1 MLVGDDC
8 QIKIIYR
15 NGTHGA
21 SMVRVKQA
29 KTAMPSYRQ
38 IPILT
43 WQRTWKSIVF
53 WALTIGGMWLVGVYA
68 KVPDLYQLL
77 PYLVM
82 LAVLYEVI
90 VKIPYVL
97 FVRATGKVLFILS
110 GSTRIILL
118 KALSDE
124 LVEYKGASY
133 IGPWRSSLIL
143 LAIVFLFLMFVV
155 GPSANFYAHYVI
167 HVQ

>member
-1 MLVGDDC
+1 MAR
-8 QIKIIYR
+8 IKQ
-15 NGTHGA
+15 TKP
-21 SMVRVKQA
+21 V
-29 KTAMPSYRQ
+29 MPSYTQ
-38 IPILT
+38 IPVVT
-43 WQRTWKSIVF
+43 WARTRKSLVF
-53 WALTIGGMWLVGVYA
+53 WSLTIGWMWLVGVYA

-82 LAVLYEVI
+82 LAFLYELL

-97 FVRATGKVLFILS
+97 YVRATGKVLFIVS

-124 LVEYKGASY
+124 LIRYKGTSY
-133 IGPWRSSLIL
+133 IGPWRSFLVL
-143 LAIVFLFLMFVV
+143 LALVFLFLFFVI

>member
-8 QIKIIYR
+8 QIKILYR
-15 NGTHGA
+15 NGTRGA

-29 KTAMPSYRQ
+29 KTAMPSYKQ

-43 WQRTWKSIVF
+43 WQRTWKSIIF

-68 KVPDLYQLL
+68 KLPDLGQLL

-82 LAVLYEVI
+82 LAVLYEII

-97 FVRATGKVLFILS
+97 YVRMTGRVLFIFT
-110 GSTRIILL
+110 GGTQIILL
-118 KALSDE
+118 KDLSDE
-124 LVEYKGASY
+124 LIEYKGTSY
-133 IGPWRSSLIL
+133 IGPWRSFLIL
-143 LAIVFLFLMFVV
+143 IAIVFLFLMFVV

-167 HVQ
+167 RVQ